1 MKRFSFRAFFVVLL
15 IVASISAQVFV
26 SEKSMSQSNK
36 AELEHQIDED
46 SLDTPHIQLDI
57 EILKT
62 LIEQG
67 KNHLPV
73 ISNSPEFE

>member
-1 MKRFSFRAFFVVLL
+1 MRKFSFRALFVVLL

-26 SEKSMSQSNK
+26 SEQSASQPIHV
-36 AELEHQIDED
+36 EHQVDED
-46 SLDTPHIQLDI
+46 SLNAPDVQLDI

-62 LIEQG
+62 LIKHG

-73 ISNSPEFE
+73 ISDPTEF